1 MSDPGIWREGAGE
14 FADIDLDLRRV
25 RELDREDPLAG
36 FREQFHF
43 PQADG
48 EEVLY
53 LCGNSLGLQPRR
65 ARAYVDELMTSWA
78 ERGVE
83 GHFEGAHPFAP
94 YHEFAREGLARVVG
108 AKPIEVV
115 AMNSLTVNLHLMLA
129 SFYRPDGKRR
139 RMVIEQGAFP
149 SDRYAL
155 VSHLQVRGMNPDV
168 DLVELA
174 PREGEQCL
182 RTEDICAQLDALGD
196 TLATVM
202 LPGVQYYTG
211 EVYDMATIVE
221 TAHRCGAT
229 VGFDLAH
236 AVGNVPLA
244 LHEWNADYAVWCTY
258 KYLNSGPGAVAGAF
272 VHERHAHSDL
282 PRLAGWW
289 GHDAASRFKMGP
301 QFQPTPGAD
310 GWQLSNP
317 PVLALAPVLASL
329 EVFDAAGMTRL
340 REKALRQWALTYALL
355 RNRLGDLVEII
366 TPTSPARHGC
376 QLSLRLRG
384 DTAHRRDVF
393 AHLTSA
399 HVVCDWREP
408 DVIRVAAA
416 PLYNRYEDLWRFVE
430 VLVSL
435 LHDD

>member
-1 MSDPGIWREGAGE
+1 MSETSRHDGAGE
-14 FADIDLDLRRV
+14 FTDVALDQAFAQRLDQED
-25 RELDREDPLAG
+25 ELASFRDR
-36 FREQFHF
+36 FHF
-43 PQADG
+43 PRNG
-48 EEVLY
+48 EEPVLY
-53 LCGNSLGLQPRR
+53 LCGNSLGLQPRTTR
-65 ARAYVDELMTSWA
+65 SYVEELLTSWA

-83 GHFEGAHPFAP
+83 GHFEGERPFAP
-94 YHEFAREGLARVVG
+94 YHEFARDGLARLVG
-108 AKPIEVV
+108 AEPIEVV

-129 SFYRPDGKRR
+129 SFYQPQGRRR
-139 RMVIEQGAFP
+139 RMVIERGAFP

-155 VSHLQVRGMNPDV
+155 LSHLQVRGMDPEQ

-182 RTEDICAQLDALGD
+182 RTEDICAELESLGD
-196 TLATVM
+196 SLATVM

-211 EVYDMATIVE
+211 EVYDMASIAE

-236 AVGNVPLA
+236 AIGNIPLA
-244 LHEWNADYAVWCTY
+244 LHDWQADYAVWCSY

-272 VHERHAHSDL
+272 VHERHAHTAL
-282 PRLAGWW
+282 PRFAGWW
-289 GHDAASRFKMGP
+289 GHDASNRFKMGP
-301 QFQPTPGAD
+301 EFSATPGAD

-340 REKALRQWALTYALL
+340 REKALRQWSLMYALL
-355 RNRLGDLVEII
+355 RNRLGELVEII
-366 TPTSPARHGC
+366 TPEQAQRHGC

-393 AHLTSA
+393 ARLAAA

-416 PLYNRYEDLWRFVE
+416 PLYNRYEDVWRFVE
-430 VLVSL
+430 VLHEL
-435 LHDD
+435 LQD